1 MKYSLKDIDIR
12 SIIGDV
18 LRNIVFIILAA
29 VMAVLAVAGYH
40 NFTYKPQYTSTA
52 TLAVTMRGNNG
63 GSFSSLFLTNEM
75 AGIFGEVFQ
84 SDALKKKIAEDLST
98 DSINGNISVSIVPET
113 NIMILKVTA
122 DSPKSAYTIITSSL
136 ENYDT
141 VSDFLFSNAN
151 INVLKEPT
159 VPYGPSNTT
168 SIKKTCAVAAVAA
181 AGLTVIIIAL
191 LSFLR
196 ATVKNPSQAKNQ
208 LDGRLLG
215 VIPFVNKYSLK
226 ERAKGKISRKNLK
239 KISVLITQPMLGM
252 HFVEAYKKTATLIER
267 HMNSH
272 DQKVLLVASLD
283 ENEGKSSV
291 SANLAL
297 SMAQKGRRV
306 LLIDADLRKPS
317 LYKIFEKKDKTYSFS
332 DCIMKK
338 CSIVDTF
345 SIEAEN
351 LFCIHQYESVKNS
364 GAVLSS
370 EITGAIIE
378 ACRKNFDYIIIDSS
392 PLGLV
397 ADAQILQQYSDAV
410 VLTVR
415 EDWAQIG
422 AINDSIDTIKN
433 NGKDFVGIVLNS
445 SKSIDTTQG
454 YAYTYRNY
462 YGKYSKYSRYAN
474 QS

>member
-1 MKYSLKDIDIR
+1 
-12 SIIGDV
+12 
-18 LRNIVFIILAA
+18 
-29 VMAVLAVAGYH
+29 
-40 NFTYKPQYTSTA
+40 
-52 TLAVTMRGNNG
+52 
-63 GSFSSLFLTNEM
+63 
-75 AGIFGEVFQ
+75 
-84 SDALKKKIAEDLST
+84 
-98 DSINGNISVSIVPET
+98 
-113 NIMILKVTA
+113 
-122 DSPKSAYTIITSSL
+122 
-136 ENYDT
+136 
-141 VSDFLFSNAN
+141 
-151 INVLKEPT
+151 
-159 VPYGPSNTT
+159 
-168 SIKKTCAVAAVAA
+168 
-181 AGLTVIIIAL
+181 
-191 LSFLR
+191 
-196 ATVKNPSQAKNQ
+196 
-208 LDGRLLG
+208 
-215 VIPFVNKYSLK
+215 
-226 ERAKGKISRKNLK
+226 
-239 KISVLITQPMLGM
+239 
-252 HFVEAYKKTATLIER
+252 
-267 HMNSH
+267 
-272 DQKVLLVASLD
+272 
-283 ENEGKSSV
+283 
-291 SANLAL
+291 
-297 SMAQKGRRV
+297 
-306 LLIDADLRKPS
+306 
-317 LYKIFEKKDKTYSFS
+317 
-332 DCIMKK
+332 MKK